1 MLKKET
7 AYRTANV
14 LNKYRIVKICYM
26 CNQDKNFEGKIFG
39 IYPPNKQESHS
50 KISLETGLAKY

>member
-1 MLKKET
+1 MLQ
-7 AYRTANV
+7 
-14 LNKYRIVKICYM
+14 

-50 KISLETGLAKY
+50 KISLETVLAKY